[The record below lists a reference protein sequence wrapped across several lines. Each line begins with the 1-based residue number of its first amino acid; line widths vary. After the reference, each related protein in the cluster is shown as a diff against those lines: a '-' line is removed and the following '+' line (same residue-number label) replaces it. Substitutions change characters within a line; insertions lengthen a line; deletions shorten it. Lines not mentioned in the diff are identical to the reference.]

1 MNKGPATARLDRLL
15 ANMGYGSRREIA
27 MMAGAGWI
35 TLDGVEVR
43 DVGARLSLTPD
54 LPARLLIRKKR
65 LDPLPGMAIMI
76 HKPLGVTCSRKEAGG
91 LIYDL
96 LPDRWRAR
104 EPALSTVGR
113 LDKETSGLLLM
124 TDDGDLLHRII
135 SPKSHVPK
143 RYVVTLDRPLTGTE
157 GGVFASGD
165 MMLEG
170 EHKPLLPAELT
181 IIGECSAFLTVHEG
195 RYHQVRR
202 MFAALGNHVTALH
215 RDIIGGLTLP
225 GDLAAGQIRIMGNEE
240 IMAVFGRNESGAAFV
255 GAHLPPF

>member
-1 MNKGPATARLDRLL
+1 MSKLPTTARLDRLL
-15 ANMGYGSRREIA
+15 ANMGYGSRREIG
-27 MMAGAGWI
+27 MMANAGWI
-35 TLDGVEVR
+35 TLDGTQVS
-43 DVGARLSLTPD
+43 DVGARLTLSPD
-54 LPARLLIRKKR
+54 LPIRLQIKGKN
-65 LDPLPGMAIMI
+65 LDPLPGVAIMT

-96 LPDRWRAR
+96 LPLRWRSR
-104 EPALSTVGR
+104 EPALSTIGR

-143 RYVVTLDRPLTGTE
+143 RYIVTLDRPLQGNE
-157 GGVFASGD
+157 VAIFASGD

-170 EHKPLLPAELT
+170 EQKPLLPAELEVT
-181 IIGECSAFLTVHEG
+181 GDKSARLILHEG

-215 RDIIGGLTLP
+215 RDRIGALALP
-225 GDLAAGQIRIMGNEE
+225 NDLAAGQIRVMSLDDI
-240 IMAVFGRNESGAAFV
+240 AQVFGAA
-255 GAHLPPF
+255 A

>member
-1 MNKGPATARLDRLL
+1 MSKGPTTARLDRLL
-15 ANMGYGSRREIA
+15 ANMGYGSRREIG

-43 DVGARLSLTPD
+43 DVGARLSLASD
-54 LPARLLIRKKR
+54 LPTRLLIRGKN

-96 LPDRWRAR
+96 LPNRWRDR
-104 EPALSTVGR
+104 DPAISTVGR

-143 RYVVTLDRPLTGTE
+143 RYIVTLDRPLTGTE
-157 GGVFASGD
+157 GAVFASGD

-170 EHKPLLPAELT
+170 EHKPLLPAELEVT
-181 IIGECSAFLTVHEG
+181 GEASAMLTLHEG

-202 MFAALGNHVTALH
+202 MFAAIGNHVTALH
-215 RDIIGGLTLP
+215 RDIVGGLVLP
-225 GDLAAGQIRIMGNEE
+225 NDLAAGQIRIMSASD
-240 IMAVFGRNESGAAFV
+240 IAQVFTAL
-255 GAHLPPF
+255 HPPQ

>member
-1 MNKGPATARLDRLL
+1 VSKGPTNARLDRLL
-15 ANMGYGSRREIA
+15 ANMGYGSRREIG

-35 TLDGVEVR
+35 SLDGALVK

-54 LPARLLIRKKR
+54 LPRRLLIRSKP

-76 HKPLGVTCSRKEAGG
+76 HKPIGVTCSRKEAGG

-143 RYVVTLDRPLTGTE
+143 RYVVELDRPLTGEE
-157 GGVFASGD
+157 GAVFASGD

-170 EHKPLLPAELT
+170 ETKPLLPAQLEVT
-181 IIGECSAFLTVHEG
+181 GQKSAILVLHEG

-202 MFAALGNHVTALH
+202 MFAAIGNHVTALH
-215 RDIIGGLTLP
+215 RDTIGSLVLP
-225 GDLAAGQIRIMGNEE
+225 NDLDAGQIRLMTSYDIDL
-240 IMAVFGRNESGAAFV
+240 VFGLRGATQS
-255 GAHLPPF
+255 